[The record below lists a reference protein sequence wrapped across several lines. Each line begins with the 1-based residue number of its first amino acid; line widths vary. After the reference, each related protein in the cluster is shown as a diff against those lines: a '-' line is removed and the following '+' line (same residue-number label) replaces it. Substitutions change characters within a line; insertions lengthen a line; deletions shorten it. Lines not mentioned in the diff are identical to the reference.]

1 MGILDRL
8 VPPRLGREFRRLL
21 AAFYAGQLGDGIALA
36 AGPLLVASQTDSAVL
51 VALAA
56 ALQRVPWLLFGL
68 HAGAIADRLDRMSV
82 VVAANVVRIGV
93 LAVLVGSI
101 ATGWVN
107 VWVVLATMF
116 ALGVAEVFADS
127 AHATLLPMLV
137 AKRDLG
143 VANARTMGGFLVI
156 NQLAGAPVG
165 ALLFGLGTAV
175 PFGAQALTLA
185 LAVVLIRRVSLPAM
199 PARTVDTHVLQDV
212 REGLAWLWRAPAV
225 RTLALTILLF
235 NVTWGAAWGVLVLY
249 ATDLLGMSEVGFGLM
264 TTMTAVGG
272 IVSTLSYDRIER
284 RFSLAV
290 VMKTCLVAET
300 VMHLVLA
307 VNRSQVVALLVMF
320 LFGGYAFVWGTL
332 SNAVRQ
338 RVTPTEFQGRVGSVY
353 RVGLFGGLVVGQLLG
368 GVIADVWGLA
378 APYWFAFGGSALVL
392 ALLWRQLP
400 LVVHAD
406 EEALATEG

>member
-1 MGILDRL
+1 VGILDRL
-8 VPPRLGREFRRLL
+8 VPPRLGRAFRTLL
-21 AAFYAGQLGDGIALA
+21 ASFYVGQLGDGIALA

-68 HAGAIADRLDRMSV
+68 HAGAIADRLDRLRV
-82 VVAANVVRIGV
+82 TIAADLVRI
-93 LAVLVGSI
+93 AVLVVLVGTVV
-101 ATGWVN
+101 TGWVN
-107 VWVVLATMF
+107 VWVVLGTMF

-137 AKRDLG
+137 EKADLG

-156 NQLAGAPVG
+156 NQLAGAPLG
-165 ALLFGLGTAV
+165 ALLFGFGAAV

-185 LAVVLIRRVSLPAM
+185 LAVVLLRRVAVPPMTRA
-199 PARTVDTHVLQDV
+199 AVDTHVRRDV
-212 REGLAWLWRAPAV
+212 REGLAWLWHNPAV

-272 IVSTLSYDRIER
+272 LVTTLSYDRIER
-284 RFSLAV
+284 RFPLAV

-307 VNRSQVVALLVMF
+307 VNRSQVVALVVMF
-320 LFGGYAFVWGTL
+320 LFGAYAFVWGTL

-338 RVTPTEFQGRVGSVY
+338 RVTPQEFQGRVGAVY

-368 GVIADVWGLA
+368 GAIADVWGLA
-378 APYWFAFGGSALVL
+378 APYWFAFAGSAAVL
-392 ALLWRQLP
+392 AALWRQLP

-406 EEALATEG
+406 EEAAAAD

>member
-1 MGILDRL
+1 VGILDRL
-8 VPPRLGREFRRLL
+8 VPPRLGRAFRTLL
-21 AAFYAGQLGDGIALA
+21 ASFYVGQLGDGIALA

-56 ALQRVPWLLFGL
+56 TLQRVPWLLFGL
-68 HAGAIADRLDRMSV
+68 HAGAIADRLDRLRV
-82 VVAANVVRIGV
+82 TIAADLVRI
-93 LAVLVGSI
+93 AVLVVLVGTVV
-101 ATGWVN
+101 TGWVN
-107 VWVVLATMF
+107 VWVVLGTMF

-137 AKRDLG
+137 EKADLG

-156 NQLAGAPVG
+156 NQLAGAPLG
-165 ALLFGLGTAV
+165 ALLFGFGAAV

-185 LAVVLIRRVSLPAM
+185 LAVVLLRRVAVPPMTRA
-199 PARTVDTHVLQDV
+199 AVDTHVRRDV
-212 REGLAWLWRAPAV
+212 REGLAWLWHNPAV

-272 IVSTLSYDRIER
+272 LVTTLSYDRIER
-284 RFSLAV
+284 RFPLAV

-307 VNRSQVVALLVMF
+307 VNRSQVVALVVMF
-320 LFGGYAFVWGTL
+320 LFGAYAFVWGTL

-338 RVTPTEFQGRVGSVY
+338 RVTPQEFQGRVGAVY

-368 GVIADVWGLA
+368 GAIADVWGLA
-378 APYWFAFGGSALVL
+378 APYWFAFAGSAAVL
-392 ALLWRQLP
+392 AALWRQLP

-406 EEALATEG
+406 EEAAAAD

>member
-1 MGILDRL
+1 MSLLDRL
-8 VPPRLGREFRRLL
+8 VPARLGTEFRKLL
-21 AAFYAGQLGDGIALA
+21 ASFYVAQLGDGIALA

-68 HAGAIADRLDRMSV
+68 HAGAIADRLDRLRVTM
-82 VVAANVVRIGV
+82 AANLVRV
-93 LAVLVGSI
+93 LVLGVLVGFVL
-101 ATGWVN
+101 TGSVN
-107 VWVVLATMF
+107 VWVVLVAMF

-127 AHATLLPMLV
+127 AQATLLPMLV

-143 VANARTMGGFLVI
+143 VASARTMGGFLVI
-156 NQLAGAPVG
+156 NQLAGAPLG
-165 ALLFGLGTAV
+165 AFLFGVGLAV
-175 PFGAQALTLA
+175 PFGAQALSLV
-185 LAVVLIRRVSLPAM
+185 LAVVLLRRVVVPPSP
-199 PARTVDTHVLQDV
+199 RTLVDTHVGRDI
-212 REGLAWLWRAPAV
+212 REGLRWLWGNAAV

-249 ATDLLGMSEVGFGLM
+249 STELLGMSEVGFGLM

-272 IVSTLSYDRIER
+272 VASTLSYDWIER

-290 VMKTCLVAET
+290 VMKTCLLLEV

-307 VNRSQVVALLVMF
+307 LNRSPAVALVVMF
-320 LFGGYAFVWGTL
+320 FFGAYAFVWGTL

-338 RVTPTEFQGRVGSVY
+338 RVTPAEFQGRIGSVY

-378 APYWFAFGGSALVL
+378 APYWFAFVGSGLVL
-392 ALLWRQLP
+392 AWLWPQLAH
-400 LVVHAD
+400 VVHAD
-406 EEALATEG
+406 EEAVGEE

>member
-1 MGILDRL
+1 MGVLDRL
-8 VPPRLGREFRRLL
+8 VPARLGGEFRKLL
-21 AAFYAGQLGDGIALA
+21 ASFYVGQLGDGIALA
-36 AGPLLVASQTDSAVL
+36 AGPLLVASQTDTAVL

-56 ALQRVPWLLFGL
+56 ALQRVPWLVFGL
-68 HAGAIADRLDRMSV
+68 HAGAIADRLDRLRV
-82 VVAANVVRIGV
+82 TVAANLLRIVV
-93 LAVLVGSI
+93 LAVLVGTI
-101 ATGWVN
+101 AAGRVN
-107 VWVVLATMF
+107 VWVVLATML

-137 AKRDLG
+137 AKADLG
-143 VANARTMGGFLVI
+143 VANARTMGGFLVL

-175 PFGAQALTLA
+175 PFGAQALALA
-185 LAVVLIRRVSLPAM
+185 LAVVLIRRVAVPPM
-199 PARTVDTHVLQDV
+199 PRRSVETHVGRDV
-212 REGLAWLWRAPAV
+212 REGLVWLWGNPAV

-264 TTMTAVGG
+264 TTMTAIGG
-272 IVSTLSYDRIER
+272 VVSTLSYDRIER

-300 VMHLVLA
+300 LMHLVLA
-307 VNRSQVVALLVMF
+307 VNRSQVVALVVMF
-320 LFGGYAFVWGTL
+320 LFGAYAFVWSTL

-368 GVIADVWGLA
+368 GALADLWGLT
-378 APYWFAFGGSALVL
+378 APYWFAFAGSAVVL
-392 ALLWRQLP
+392 GLLWRQLS

-406 EEALATEG
+406 EEAAAEA

>member
-8 VPPRLGREFRRLL
+8 VPPRLGREFRKLL
-21 AAFYAGQLGDGIALA
+21 ASFYVGQLGDGIALA

-56 ALQRVPWLLFGL
+56 ALQRVPWLLLGL
-68 HAGAIADRLDRMSV
+68 HAGAVADRLDRLRV
-82 VVAANVVRIGV
+82 TIAADLVRILV
-93 LAVLVGSI
+93 LVVLVGTVV
-101 ATGWVN
+101 TGWVN

-137 AKRDLG
+137 DKADLG
-143 VANARTMGGFLVI
+143 VASARTMGGFLVL

-165 ALLFGLGTAV
+165 ALLFGLGAAV
-175 PFGAQALTLA
+175 PFGAQGLTLA
-185 LAVVLIRRVSLPAM
+185 LAVVLLRRVAVPPM
-199 PARTVDTHVLQDV
+199 PRAAVDTHVGRDV
-212 REGLAWLWRAPAV
+212 REGLVWLWRNPAV

-264 TTMTAVGG
+264 TTMTAIGG
-272 IVSTLSYDRIER
+272 LVTTLSYDRIER
-284 RFSLAV
+284 RFPLAV

-307 VNRSQVVALLVMF
+307 VNRSQVVALVVMF
-320 LFGGYAFVWGTL
+320 LFGAYAFVWGTL

-338 RVTPTEFQGRVGSVY
+338 RVTPQEFQGRVGSVY

-368 GVIADVWGLA
+368 GAIADVWGLA
-378 APYWFAFGGSALVL
+378 APYWFAFAGSAVVL
-392 ALLWRQLP
+392 AVLWRQLP
-400 LVVHAD
+400 HVVHAD
-406 EEALATEG
+406 EQAVADA